1 VSVLGVRSSR
11 RATISGGA
19 LVLVTMLAVGAMAC
33 GGDQA
38 SSSSQASADVT
49 TSTTA
54 SPPSSTTSEPLA
66 ITTTTGATPAPE
78 PVAGTPAIVESITD
92 GDTFRT
98 TGGERVRLIGIDTPE
113 VDDDACFAAE
123 ATAALA
129 ALIPPG
135 TEVRL
140 VADVDPFDRFGRVLA
155 YVERASDG
163 LFVNFELALGG
174 FAVQLTVPPNVAR
187 ADELGAAVAD
197 ARDAGRGLWGGCSS
211 PTTAAAAPTT
221 WPLPVPQ
228 PVPQPS
234 PGGSCDPSY
243 PDVCIPPAPPDLDCP
258 DVPHRRFR
266 VVGADPH
273 GFDGDR
279 DGIGCESS

>member
-113 VDDDACFAAE
+113 VHGGTECGGAQASTYMERIATGRRVSVRTDPTQDTYDRYGRLLAYLDAAGTDLGE
-123 ATAALA
+123 AVLRAGWARVYVYDQPFRRLA
-129 ALIPPG
+129 AY
-135 TEVRL
+135 R
-140 VADVDPFDRFGRVLA
+140 
-155 YVERASDG
+155 
-163 LFVNFELALGG
+163 
-174 FAVQLTVPPNVAR
+174 Q
-187 ADELGAAVAD
+187 
-197 ARDAGRGLWGGCSS
+197 AGRR
-211 PTTAAAAPTT
+211 A
-221 WPLPVPQ
+221 
-228 PVPQPS
+228 
-234 PGGSCDPSY
+234 
-243 PDVCIPPAPPDLDCP
+243 
-258 DVPHRRFR
+258 
-266 VVGADPH
+266 H
-273 GFDGDR
+273 GGDR
-279 DGIGCESS
+279 GAWSSCSGSTP